1 VSAEDAEA
9 VDRGPQGPE
18 HRGRERFARALLGVY
33 KFGVAPLLNVF
44 GTTHCK
50 YLPTCSDYA
59 YVAIVRHG
67 WWKGLWLGVWR
78 VLRCHP
84 FARGGHDP
92 VP

>member
-1 VSAEDAEA
+1 VSVEDAEA
-9 VDRGPQGPE
+9 EKGSQRPG
-18 HRGRERFARALLGVY
+18 HRGRERFARVFLGVY
-33 KFGVAPLLNVF
+33 KLGVAPLLNVF

-59 YVAIVRHG
+59 YAAIVRHG
-67 WWKGLWLGVWR
+67 WLKGSWLALCR
-78 VLRCHP
+78 VGRCHP